1 LAYRNE
7 IKNLEIYKY
16 NRVKNLLSLLMMPQ
30 KITQY
35 IIYGVVIS
43 VGLISVALGFDE
55 VTLGIHSRNSTSTDV
70 FFTFFTHWG
79 EWPIISIAI
88 LTALWKYGWKNGL
101 FWGIAFAAEGLIIN
115 GLKLLFN
122 KPRPVERLTDFIRQI
137 DGIELAHWKSFPSGH
152 TAAVFF
158 GTLML
163 IKFNRESRI
172 NYPVIRVI
180 LLIAAFLVGYSRI
193 YLGQHHIEDVVVG
206 SLLGLWLFQL
216 SEIILNQR
224 TSAKN
229 EKT

>member
-1 LAYRNE
+1 
-7 IKNLEIYKY
+7 
-16 NRVKNLLSLLMMPQ
+16 MMPQ

-55 VTLGIHSRNSTSTDV
+55 VTLGIHLRNSTSTDV
-70 FFTFFTHWG
+70 FFAYFTHWG

-88 LTALWKYGWKNGL
+88 LSAFWKFGWKNGL
-101 FWGIAFAAEGLIIN
+101 FWGIAFALEGLIIN
-115 GLKLLFN
+115 GLKLWFN
-122 KPRPVERLTDFIRQI
+122 KPRPVERLTEFIRQI
-137 DGIELAHWKSFPSGH
+137 DGLELAHWKSFPSGH

-172 NYPVIRVI
+172 NSSVLQAV
-180 LLIAAFLVGYSRI
+180 LLIAAFLVGYSRV

-206 SLLGLWLFQL
+206 SLLGLWLFQI
-216 SEIILNQR
+216 SEIILNRMISSQ
-224 TSAKN
+224 N
-229 EKT
+229 EKA